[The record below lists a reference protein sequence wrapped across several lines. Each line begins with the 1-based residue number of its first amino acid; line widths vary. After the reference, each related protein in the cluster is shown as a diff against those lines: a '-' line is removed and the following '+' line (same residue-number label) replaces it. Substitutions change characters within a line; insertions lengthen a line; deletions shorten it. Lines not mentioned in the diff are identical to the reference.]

1 MIGRGA
7 SFDDIPPNGGS
18 ALASNSIGDGRSL
31 IDPQSRW
38 RNDSGAA
45 DPNLLQALATGDISR
60 VVDLLAQT
68 RVLIPL
74 AESEIDSGKV
84 EKSSDM
90 AIVCLTATDGRIG
103 LLAFTSVNSL
113 TDWNSQ
119 ARPIPIL
126 GKDAAIA
133 ALDEGASAI
142 LIDIAGANPVTI
154 TLPDLV
160 RLTGLDQ
167 RHRVAPLLLELCDQ
181 FGVAEPVIEIPE
193 SGPIYVG
200 VPGIGVEAISEA
212 LGHRSDIH
220 AFVPEG
226 IAVVPVEEI

>member
-1 MIGRGA
+1 MA
-7 SFDDIPPNGGS
+7 S
-18 ALASNSIGDGRSL
+18 GDV
-31 IDPQSRW
+31 
-38 RNDSGAA
+38 
-45 DPNLLQALATGDISR
+45 SR
-60 VVDLLAQT
+60 VVDLLAQA

-90 AIVCLTATDGRIG
+90 SIVCLTATDGRIG

-113 TDWNSQ
+113 NDWNSQ

-142 LIDIAGANPVTI
+142 LIDIAGANPATI

-160 RLTGLDQ
+160 RVTGLDQ
-167 RHRVAPLLLELCDQ
+167 RHRVAPLLLEFCAQ
-181 FGVAEPVIEIPE
+181 FGIGEPVIEIPD
-193 SGPIYVG
+193 SGPIYLA
-200 VPGIGVEAISEA
+200 VPSNRVEAISEA

-220 AFVPEG
+220 AFVPAG
-226 IAVVPVEEI
+226 IAVIPMEEI